1 MKLDALVNWY
11 ETLTP
16 ETIYNL
22 SQIYHE
28 DARFRDPFNDVYGHE
43 AIAGIFQHMFKTTK
57 DPLFRITA
65 TQQEGNTAWVSWTF
79 DFGLRG
85 KVLSIDGVTRLGFGD
100 DGRVIDHRDF
110 WDATDLFE
118 AFPFVGGILR
128 VLKRSLKTPCPKSMD
143 RK

>member
-1 MKLDALVNWY
+1 MKLEALVNWY

-16 ETIYNL
+16 ETISSL
-22 SQIYHE
+22 SEIYHE
-28 DARFRDPFNDVYGHE
+28 DARFRDPFNDVCGHA

-65 TQQEGNTAWVSWTF
+65 SQKEGETAWVSWTF
-79 DFGLRG
+79 DFGLGG
-85 KVLSIDGVTRLGFGD
+85 KVLSIDGATRLVFGD

-110 WDATDLFE
+110 WDATELFE
-118 AFPFVGGILR
+118 AFPLVGRIVR
-128 VLKRSLKTPCPKSMD
+128 FLKRSLSTPSPKPRN

>member
-11 ETLTP
+11 ETLRP
-16 ETIYNL
+16 ETIHNL
-22 SQIYHE
+22 SNIYHE

-43 AIAGIFQHMFKTTK
+43 AIAGIFRHMFKTTK

-65 TQQEGNTAWVSWTF
+65 TQKEDQTAWVSWTF
-79 DFGLRG
+79 DFGLHG
-85 KVLSIDGVTRLGFGD
+85 KALSIDGVTRLDFAD

-110 WDATDLFE
+110 WDATELFE
-118 AFPFVGGILR
+118 AFPFVGRILR
-128 VLKRSLKTPCPKSMD
+128 FLKRKLNTPCLKSKN

>member
-11 ETLTP
+11 ESLTP
-16 ETIYNL
+16 ETISSL
-22 SQIYHE
+22 SEIYHE

-65 TQQEGNTAWVSWTF
+65 TQKEGATAWVSWTF
-79 DFGLRG
+79 GLVLRG

-110 WDATDLFE
+110 WDATDLIE
-118 AFPFVGGILR
+118 AFPLVGGILR
-128 VLKRSLKTPCPKSMD
+128 FLKRRLKTPCSKSMN